1 MRLDDGVLASSPY
14 MSHELYAHLLTDS
27 QVYVHYT
34 DESGLNGILREGVIR
49 PNFKG
54 VVYLSQE
61 PLKASETAN
70 VLFIGATTHEGRGTH
85 ILVLRLDLGLPVT
98 RLTTYESSVRQSI
111 RLDQHRV
118 IYAGPNPF

>member
-1 MRLDDGVLASSPY
+1 
-14 MSHELYAHLLTDS
+14 MSHELYAHLLTDP

-34 DESGLNGILREGVIR
+34 DEAGLNGILREGVIR

-61 PLKASETAN
+61 PLKASETHN
-70 VLFIGATTHEGRGTH
+70 VLFIGATTHEGRGSH
-85 ILVLRLDLGLPVT
+85 ILVIKLDLGLPIT
-98 RLTTYESSVRQSI
+98 KLTTFESSVSQSI

-118 IYAGPNPF
+118 LYHGVNPF